1 MKNVWT
7 AVEWEKKS
15 EQKNVNKNIWAIS
28 NVENGFRCC
37 YQQKEQKKTRYT
49 HTYKKSMFRFFSP
62 QSMLCVCLFI
72 VPFVVSFSSY
82 SRNIVIFVSDDVWT
96 TQRQWW
102 WCCSCCYYSGAA
114 DHHVYTLC
122 VIKFVDCVPTWIQII
137 HANNGDVHRNGITTF
152 FPVHTYISSLSIFI
166 TIYVLFYITSLSLSL
181 SFSLSCDHSLFY
193 LFFVYSLLAALNL
206 FGFHSLT
213 VNKESVCVMCVY
225 ILMFYYCF
233 SSNQT
238 YIYTQRSNSIQR
250 AYFSTLKHES
260 SQFRFGLCV
269 DIIVAG

>member
-7 AVEWEKKS
+7 AVEWEKKAS
-15 EQKNVNKNIWAIS
+15 KKMWTRIFELFQMLKMAFVAVFSRKN
-28 NVENGFRCC
+28 
-37 YQQKEQKKTRYT
+37 KKKLDTA
-49 HTYKKSMFRFFSP
+49 HTYTKSMVRFFSP

-238 YIYTQRSNSIQR
+238 YIYTPRSNSIQR